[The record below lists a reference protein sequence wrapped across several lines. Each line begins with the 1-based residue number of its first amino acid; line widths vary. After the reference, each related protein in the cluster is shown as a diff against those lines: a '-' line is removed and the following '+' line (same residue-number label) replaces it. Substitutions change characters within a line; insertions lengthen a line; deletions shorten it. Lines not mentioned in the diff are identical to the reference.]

1 MTELFDLPDEM
12 ILNIMNKVEPQVL
25 LLCSI
30 IGTGNNRLEQLAL
43 DKCQSV
49 DLTFDYL
56 HLSHELVIERFYS
69 HVLPS
74 ICNNIQ
80 SLTINL
86 KYLLLIDKAL
96 ETYCDDILSN
106 LKHLKISP
114 VRFYH
119 STGTPAIISK
129 F

>member
-30 IGTGNNRLEQLAL
+30 IDIGNNRLEQLAL

-56 HLSHELVIERFYS
+56 HSPHELVIERFYS
-69 HVLPS
+69 YVLPC

-80 SLTINL
+80 SLAINL
-86 KYLLLIDKAL
+86 KHLLPIDKAL
-96 ETYCDDILSN
+96 EMHCDGILSN
-106 LKHLKISP
+106 LTHLKISP
-114 VRFYH
+114 VRFHH
-119 STGTPAIISK
+119 SIRTPAIISK
-129 F
+129 L